1 MIDIVIPMAGR
12 GSRFVDGG
20 YKKPKPFIDVLG
32 KTMIENVLSNL
43 KVDNARFILI
53 VRKEH
58 IENFP
63 DTVAKIKN
71 KYNVVFIPIDMVTEG
86 AACTVLFARKYINSN
101 NSLIIANS
109 DQIIDIDIC
118 DFVSDCSERNLDGSI
133 LTFKDPQKNKKW
145 SFAKIDSKGLVVEVK
160 RKRTYFRYSYR
171 RDLHV

>member
-1 MIDIVIPMAGR
+1 MAGR

-71 KYNVVFIPIDMVTEG
+71 KYNVVFIPIDMGYRRRGLHSALSQEN
-86 AACTVLFARKYINSN
+86 ISI
-101 NSLIIANS
+101 LII
-109 DQIIDIDIC
+109 
-118 DFVSDCSERNLDGSI
+118 
-133 LTFKDPQKNKKW
+133 
-145 SFAKIDSKGLVVEVK
+145 
-160 RKRTYFRYSYR
+160 
-171 RDLHV
+171 H

>member
-71 KYNVVFIPIDMVTEG
+71 KYNVVFIPIDMVLHS
-86 AACTVLFARKYINSN
+86 ALRK
-101 NSLIIANS
+101 
-109 DQIIDIDIC
+109 
-118 DFVSDCSERNLDGSI
+118 
-133 LTFKDPQKNKKW
+133 
-145 SFAKIDSKGLVVEVK
+145 KI
-160 RKRTYFRYSYR
+160 YQF
-171 RDLHV
+171 